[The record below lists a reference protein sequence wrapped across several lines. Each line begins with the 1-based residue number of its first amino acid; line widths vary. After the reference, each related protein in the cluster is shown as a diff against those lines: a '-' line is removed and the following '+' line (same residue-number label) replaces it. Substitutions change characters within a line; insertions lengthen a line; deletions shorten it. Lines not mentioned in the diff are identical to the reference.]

1 MENDV
6 NTIAAGEV
14 VASAADG
21 TTTTTT
27 EAVPVT
33 PDRPL
38 LTTKFEDYTVT
49 EGLLLLILLSLVI
62 GFLFRI
68 VKEGL

>member
-6 NTIAAGEV
+6 NAIAAGEAV
-14 VASAADG
+14 TSAADG
-21 TTTTTT
+21 ATTTTI

-33 PDRPL
+33 PDRSL
-38 LTTKFEDYTVT
+38 LTTKFEDYTVI

-62 GFLFRI
+62 GFLVRI
-68 VKEGL
+68 VREGL

>member
-6 NTIAAGEV
+6 NAIAAGEAV
-14 VASAADG
+14 TSAAEG
-21 TTTTTT
+21 TTTT

-33 PDRPL
+33 PVRPL

-62 GFLFRI
+62 GSLARI

>member
-6 NTIAAGEV
+6 NAIAVGEAV
-14 VASAADG
+14 TSAADG
-21 TTTTTT
+21 TTTT

-62 GFLFRI
+62 GFLVRI
-68 VKEGL
+68 VREGL

>member
-6 NTIAAGEV
+6 NAIAAGEAV
-14 VASAADG
+14 TSAAEG

-33 PDRPL
+33 PVRPL

-62 GFLFRI
+62 GSLARI

>member
-6 NTIAAGEV
+6 NAIAAGEAV
-14 VASAADG
+14 TSAAEG
-21 TTTTTT
+21 TTTTIT

-33 PDRPL
+33 PVRSLP
-38 LTTKFEDYTVT
+38 TTKFEDYTVT

-62 GFLFRI
+62 GSLARI